1 MSEATAET
9 IKDKIEDSET
19 KSEEEVVDSDNHE
32 GDETSD
38 ETELKASSE
47 DEVDEGI
54 EVVREIKGSPPK
66 KTDTLPL
73 GVRKRFSKLKAKAV
87 SAQGDV
93 GKANEENAVLRERL
107 KLLELQAELSKE
119 EPVLNQEPNP
129 EDFDDGE
136 TDPKFLKKQRAFDIS
151 TAKAELR
158 KEFAD
163 SAKQNVVT
171 ENQTR
176 KSKQRDQKLEEHY
189 GRVAGMK
196 AKDYFEVEDKAID
209 YMGEETVKEII
220 ENFDDPHILLY
231 FLGSNQGEAEELV
244 DTIKSNPIRGTAAIG
259 RLQSELMVKP
269 KSKIIPNPDEDL
281 EGGTLSG
288 NMTADERKLDKL
300 RKEADKTGNINKVL
314 AFKREMKAKAKKK

>member
-1 MSEATAET
+1 MSEAVAED

-19 KSEEEVVDSDNHE
+19 KPDEEVVDSDNQE

-38 ETELKASSE
+38 ETKLKAATE
-47 DEVDEGI
+47 EEVDEEI

-66 KTDTLPL
+66 KADSLPM
-73 GVRKRFSKLKAKAV
+73 GVRKRLSKLKAKAV
-87 SAQGDV
+87 SAKDEV

-107 KLLELQAELSKE
+107 KLLELQAELTKE
-119 EPVLNQEPNP
+119 EPTTNQEPNP
-129 EDFDDGE
+129 DDFDEGE
-136 TDPKFLKKQRAFDIS
+136 SDPKFLKKQRAFDNSVIKS
-151 TAKAELR
+151 DLR
-158 KEFAD
+158 KEFAET
-163 SAKQNVVT
+163 AKQNVVT

-196 AKDYFEVEDKAID
+196 AKDYFEVEDQAIE

-231 FLGSNQGEAEELV
+231 YLGANKGEAEELV

-269 KSKIIPNPDEDL
+269 KSKKIPNPDEDL
-281 EGGTLSG
+281 EGGTSSG

-300 RKEADKTGNINKVL
+300 RAEADKTGNINKVL
-314 AFKREMKAKAKKK
+314 AFKREMKEKAKK